1 MTEAAEPASPWG
13 LGHLCKCGLDWLAGP
28 GEQSHSGWEESWNIL
43 GPHNSHHGAHQEPQ
57 PMQVEA
63 RGRRS
68 LGAEAGGTEGA
79 WRYQEVTRADVAL

>member
-1 MTEAAEPASPWG
+1 
-13 LGHLCKCGLDWLAGP
+13 
-28 GEQSHSGWEESWNIL
+28 
-43 GPHNSHHGAHQEPQ
+43 
-57 PMQVEA
+57 MQVEA